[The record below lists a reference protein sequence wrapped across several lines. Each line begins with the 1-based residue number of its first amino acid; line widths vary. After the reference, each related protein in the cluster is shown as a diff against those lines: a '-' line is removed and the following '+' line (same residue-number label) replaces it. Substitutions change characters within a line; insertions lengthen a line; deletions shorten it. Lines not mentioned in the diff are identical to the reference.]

1 MLSVAEV
8 AALHCPN
15 AMDAALLAADCAR
28 IWLCTRREVW
38 ALIDAEDY
46 AWAAATSWNLGGHS
60 AWKYYAKRNVGAARL
75 TVYLHREV
83 LLRASPVD
91 AEYAAKHHAHHLNGQ
106 SLDCRRANLGW
117 RTASVNAAIRNSR
130 LACPPLQSI
139 VAKLARQAGA
149 QLASAATIADTF

>member
-8 AALHCPN
+8 AALHCPD

-28 IWLCTRREVW
+28 IWLCTRREIWV
-38 ALIDAEDY
+38 LVDAEDY
-46 AWAAATSWNLGGHS
+46 PWLSASTWNVGGHS
-60 AWKYYAKRNVGAARL
+60 AWKHYAKRNVGAARL

-91 AEYAAKHHAHHLNGQ
+91 AEFAAAHHAHHLNGQ

-130 LACPPLQSI
+130 LACPSLQSI
-139 VAKLARQAGA
+139 VAQLARAAGA
-149 QLASAATIADTF
+149 QLAGEAAIADTF